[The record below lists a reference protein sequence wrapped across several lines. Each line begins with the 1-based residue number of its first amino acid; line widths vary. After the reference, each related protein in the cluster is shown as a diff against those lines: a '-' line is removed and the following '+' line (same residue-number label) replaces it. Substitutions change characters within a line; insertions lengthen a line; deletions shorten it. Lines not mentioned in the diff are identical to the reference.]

1 MSEKN
6 IGREAVQNPF
16 DMGPNTSFQQPA
28 RQMKQQIN
36 LPKTVFKKS
45 EQGMMI
51 VDSLLNFA
59 EVGGKI
65 YDTQMSKK
73 IAEDKVVQSAL
84 ASAGAGPSDDAT
96 VAGYRA
102 HAAVIMQDR
111 VMKHQLELNELA
123 KKDMTD
129 EEWDAEI
136 RKRYRETDSYIQQNY
151 STYDKDKEMQK
162 LLPLAFREM
171 MPQVNAVRQSEQL
184 KTMVDKGKDSVVDYL
199 IQQSKLMRENGVAI
213 PADQLSKTFDMKFK
227 ALKLTSKEKD
237 DVIEEA
243 IMSSR
248 SPELL
253 EAAKVWKGDRKASLF
268 DRSAKLQTLEKKM
281 VNEALSTE
289 AVALTTKLMAIKE
302 GIVGGQI
309 LIQDGM
315 AMLDKMNK
323 DTNGEA
329 ASAGFISGIWTD
341 FYNARAA
348 EAELTRAKQILSD
361 PNNIDPGDLKDKTKK
376 AAYRSIYQDELD
388 KSEEAVKELPEGQR
402 QLQLAVLKK
411 QAQSRVSDMAVRNGD
426 TIVPFV
432 NILHNLATSN
442 IAFRA
447 EKDDK
452 GQPILGNTE
461 TEGIGLIEAMSPIA
475 LVQHL
480 DALEGHGKEARVIR
494 DFMAYRDRGMT
505 DPQALAQAQANF
517 RNLPIASAKQI
528 NAGVAEVRDKLEF
541 LWNPDFEDKQV
552 PYLEEQIR
560 NQIALSSEPDSESNI
575 DLVTEY
581 FKKGWTQVG
590 DLWIKGSQRYLAKQ
604 LGVEGSMKGRA
615 CGGNGWIKDAFDAYT
630 WGTKDEWEPMLY
642 GNGLDSDDVFP
653 EVDDKKG
660 TVRIVA
666 RNKAF
671 RANLYLTKPIP
682 LKDVTKFMAKKKE
695 HDQKMASENVEKAE
709 KDYKKY
715 MQDHGLGQYM

>member
-1 MSEKN
+1 MAEKKLE
-6 IGREAVQNPF
+6 REAVANPF
-16 DMGPNTSFQQPA
+16 DMGPNTNFQQPG
-28 RQMKQQIN
+28 RLMEQQTIR
-36 LPKTVFKKS
+36 PKSAFQKS
-45 EQGMMI
+45 QQGLQI
-51 VDSLLNFA
+51 VDALVSFA
-59 EVGGKI
+59 EVGGGL
-65 YDTQMSKK
+65 YSTEMSKK
-73 IAEDKVVQSAL
+73 IAEDKIVQSAL
-84 ASAGAGPSDDAT
+84 ASAGAAPTDDAT

-102 HAAVIMQDR
+102 HAAVMMQDQ
-111 VMKHQLELNELA
+111 VMRHQLELNELA
-123 KKDMTD
+123 KMDLTD
-129 EEWDAEI
+129 EQWDEQL
-136 RKRYRETDSYIQQNY
+136 RNRYREVDEYIGKNY
-151 STYDKDKEMQK
+151 TTYDKDKEMQK

-171 MPQVNAVRQSEQL
+171 MPQLNAARQSEQL
-184 KTMVDKGKDSVVDYL
+184 KTIIDKGKNSIIDYFVN
-199 IQQSKLMRENGVAI
+199 QDKLMKENGVAVTPETI
-213 PADQLSKTFDMKFK
+213 SNSFTAKFK
-227 ALKLTSKEKD
+227 ALRLTSKEQD
-237 DVIEEA
+237 DVVEE
-243 IMSSR
+243 IISTTR
-248 SPELL
+248 SPEML
-253 EAAKVWKGDRKASLF
+253 EAAKIWKGDRKSSLF

-281 VNEALSTE
+281 INETLSTE

-341 FYNARAA
+341 FYKARAA

-361 PNNIDPGDLKDKTKK
+361 PNNIDPGDLKDNTKK

-388 KSEEAVKELPEGQR
+388 KSEEAVKDLPEGQR
-402 QLQLAVLKK
+402 QSQLAVLKK

-452 GQPILGNTE
+452 GQPTLGNTE

-560 NQIALSSEPDSESNI
+560 NQIALSSEPDSDSNI

-590 DLWIKGSQRYLAKQ
+590 DLWIKGSQRYLAQQ

-630 WGTKDEWEPMLY
+630 WGTKEEWEPMLY
-642 GNGLDSDDVFP
+642 GNGLENDDVFP

-660 TVRIVA
+660 TVRMVA

-695 HDQKMASENVEKAE
+695 HDQKLASDRHEEAEKA
-709 KDYKKY
+709 YKKRMTDLGLEKY
-715 MQDHGLGQYM
+715 M